1 MGYLELKT
9 FMWKGEQII
18 IYVTGRKL
26 GNWKQPFKVLLED
39 DVLGELTP

>member
-9 FMWKGEQII
+9 LLWKGEQII

-26 GNWKQPFKVLLED
+26 ASWKQPIKVLLED
-39 DVLGELTP
+39 DALGELTP